1 MFKGLGLMINPY
13 SKSSSNE
20 ALPVSFICPK
30 EASCFSSVYPAEV
43 NRAGV
48 TEIVDEL
55 LLA

>member
-1 MFKGLGLMINPY
+1 MINPY

-20 ALPVSFICPK
+20 ALPVSFICSK
-30 EASCFSSVYPAEV
+30 EASCFSSAYPAEV
-43 NRAGV
+43 DRAGL

>member
-1 MFKGLGLMINPY
+1 MINSY

-20 ALPVSFICPK
+20 ALPVSFICSI
-30 EASCFSSVYPAEV
+30 EASCFSSAYPAEV
-43 NRAGV
+43 DRAGV